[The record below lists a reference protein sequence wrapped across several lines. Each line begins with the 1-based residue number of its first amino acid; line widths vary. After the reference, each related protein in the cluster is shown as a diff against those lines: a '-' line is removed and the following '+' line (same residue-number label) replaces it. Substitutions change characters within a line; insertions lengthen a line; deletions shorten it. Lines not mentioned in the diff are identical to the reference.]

1 MAAGALL
8 TSALLLLGLVFSLL
22 LKVTLIHFCFWYTLY
37 FISHNLLQAA
47 CFWALLL
54 VPY

>member
-1 MAAGALL
+1 MAAGVLL
-8 TSALLLLGLVFSLL
+8 TSALPLLGLVFSLL
-22 LKVTLIHFCFWYTLY
+22 LKVTLVHFGFWFAVY
-37 FISHNLLQAA
+37 FFSRHLLQAA